1 MKFKVNEIFTSL
13 QGEGTRAGRIC
24 CFIRLT
30 GCPLRCIYCD
40 TEYAFYE
47 GQMKELDEILNE
59 VVKQIGTPKTEINAP
74 FVELTGGEPLAHP
87 HAAEL
92 LRQLLDIHYEVA
104 IETAGSHDLSVVP
117 TEVIKIVDR
126 KTPGSGE
133 VDQWL
138 ETNLNYLVPGR
149 DELKFV
155 LVNES
160 DYDWARAWCL
170 DRKILDRQIILFSPA
185 WGSLDPQWLAEKI
198 IQDKLPV
205 RFQTQL
211 HKVIWGSDRTG
222 V

>member
-1 MKFKVNEIFTSL
+1 
-13 QGEGTRAGRIC
+13 
-24 CFIRLT
+24 
-30 GCPLRCIYCD
+30 
-40 TEYAFYE
+40 
-47 GQMKELDEILNE
+47 
-59 VVKQIGTPKTEINAP
+59 
-74 FVELTGGEPLAHP
+74 
-87 HAAEL
+87 
-92 LRQLLDIHYEVA
+92 LDIHYEVA

-117 TEVIKIVDR
+117 REVIKIVDR

-160 DYDWARAWCL
+160 DYDWAKAWCL